1 MTSIQ
6 KKGDKTIVCKTGKK
20 KIPPK
25 WGDFGVRFS
34 KIEKVFDIFNP
45 LYDWRYRKYT
55 SLSFYLYSLVKLFL
69 FLRFLYYQEYT
80 VSEYQKGGNKDC

>member
-34 KIEKVFDIFNP
+34 ENAKKIFNSG
-45 LYDWRYRKYT
+45 L
-55 SLSFYLYSLVKLFL
+55 
-69 FLRFLYYQEYT
+69 
-80 VSEYQKGGNKDC
+80 